1 MITNLLI
8 KKKTINF
15 FTTLPLTNTPANS
28 LISFINQFTL
38 EQSHGACYRHMCG
51 SIFGVFVWVCVLV
64 YDVIIIPTLHI
75 ACRGGSGLD
84 VQSIAATT
92 AKVRILIAPPHSAV
106 ELG

>member
-1 MITNLLI
+1 M
-8 KKKTINF
+8 
-15 FTTLPLTNTPANS
+15 
-28 LISFINQFTL
+28 
-38 EQSHGACYRHMCG
+38 
-51 SIFGVFVWVCVLV
+51 FVWVCVLV